1 VSGSNT
7 EHVTTADGLASL
19 LLGDGEVTITT
30 DGAQNYMGAGGS
42 LKAKEQFNKF
52 GRRLAA

>member
-19 LLGDGEVTITT
+19 LLDDGDVTITT
-30 DGAQNYMGAGGS
+30 DSAQDYMGAGGS
-42 LKAKEQFNKF
+42 LKAMEQYKD
-52 GRRLAA
+52 RKSVV